1 MMLVFWINKCQRLCY
16 KKICHED
23 GTIIREFYIHHSAL
37 APDSKKNP
45 HTFCLIS
52 IQKEPRSLLELL
64 MVWAIYSKEREA
76 TGGFRE
82 WGFQLLCINWKR
94 QFGEEDTE
102 KRKTVLW
109 ILFNR
114 YCYND
119 RNSSCDAAILVKAY
133 WHAGAWKESDPAGG
147 LQEPLAW
154 EPQASSTAKP
164 LLRTRHM
171 RTLAAGWGPCFHA
184 RGQQPELLNCNKTPD
199 ESPTC
204 LSDLNG
210 ALWDFQMNYVFVLI
224 YCHTLE
230 WRKSLLNTSG
240 LWTK

>member
-1 MMLVFWINKCQRLCY
+1 MITAILPISIFKFNLIGLKVLPKASSSKFCAPSICFTSKMMLVFWINKCRRLCY
-16 KKICHED
+16 KKICDED

-37 APDSKKNP
+37 ALDSKKNP

-102 KRKTVLW
+102 ERKTLLW

-114 YCYND
+114 YCYNH
-119 RNSSCDAAILVKAY
+119 RNGSCDTAVFVKAY
-133 WHAGAWKESDPAGG
+133 WHAGAWKEPDPAGG
-147 LQEPLAW
+147 FQEPLDW
-154 EPQASSTAKP
+154 EPPAASAAKP
-164 LLRTRHM
+164 LLRTRQM
-171 RTLAAGWGPCFHA
+171 RTLAVGWGP
-184 RGQQPELLNCNKTPD
+184 RSMPEDSSQN
-199 ESPTC
+199 
-204 LSDLNG
+204 
-210 ALWDFQMNYVFVLI
+210 
-224 YCHTLE
+224 
-230 WRKSLLNTSG
+230 R
-240 LWTK
+240 